1 MKNNVIVLMFFVFFG
16 CANRFHKT
24 NIPNWY
30 LDLPQIDGEI
40 VVVGTGQEE
49 GDALLTGLY
58 QLFFQL
64 NAKTHASSSKAVEQN
79 DVNMFS
85 YTMQTVVSESFGG
98 FMIQGR
104 TKKIWEEIN
113 DKPTINHFSETI
125 TLLGSYDDQ
134 GILLRSAF
142 EEHNDV
148 TIFDKYEMTPPT
160 YDIELLYAELEKSGI
175 YVKKKYDYN
184 GQHFVMIT
192 VTPMIIE
199 NAQLEKASYRLFKIY
214 EDALKKFDASSPDE
228 LDDKSKEEFWNY
240 LEQLHEEKLKSDYG
254 V

>member
-1 MKNNVIVLMFFVFFG
+1 
-16 CANRFHKT
+16 
-24 NIPNWY
+24 
-30 LDLPQIDGEI
+30 
-40 VVVGTGQEE
+40 
-49 GDALLTGLY
+49 
-58 QLFFQL
+58 
-64 NAKTHASSSKAVEQN
+64 
-79 DVNMFS
+79 
-85 YTMQTVVSESFGG
+85 
-98 FMIQGR
+98 
-104 TKKIWEEIN
+104 
-113 DKPTINHFSETI
+113 
-125 TLLGSYDDQ
+125 
-134 GILLRSAF
+134 
-142 EEHNDV
+142 
-148 TIFDKYEMTPPT
+148 MTPPT

-175 YVKKKYDYN
+175 YVKKKYDHN